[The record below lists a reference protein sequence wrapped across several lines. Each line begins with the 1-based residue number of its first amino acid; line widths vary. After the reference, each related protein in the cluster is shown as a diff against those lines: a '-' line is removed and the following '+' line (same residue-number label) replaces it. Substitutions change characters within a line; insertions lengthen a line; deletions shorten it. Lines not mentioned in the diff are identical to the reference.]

1 MFQSSFYRWALESSA
16 CQQKPNEWISYL
28 HFQVASLLSSVVN
41 FNWKPLKFNTAPIG
55 DFYRWDKSKRI
66 LDKSSA
72 ENVAQGQVQGS
83 WSRCQRQSETV
94 CQQGRPEICTQGR
107 QKEWKWCFPILIRG
121 LFVKLPSLL
130 LVFGD
135 TTVLGSSQ
143 VFSMHG
149 ASSVSDDKPSDHFL
163 WW

>member
-1 MFQSSFYRWALESSA
+1 MKKDLPHVSMSQKRLKTGIMFQSSLYRWALESSA

-55 DFYRWDKSKRI
+55 DFYRWVKAKRI
-66 LDKSSA
+66 LDKSSD
-72 ENVAQGQVQGS
+72 ENVVQGQVQGS

-107 QKEWKWCFPILIRG
+107 QKEWKWCFPLFLFG
-121 LFVKLPSLL
+121 LFAK
-130 LVFGD
+130 D
-135 TTVLGSSQ
+135 YQ
-143 VFSMHG
+143 VFCWSM
-149 ASSVSDDKPSDHFL
+149 VT
-163 WW
+163 